1 MSTTA
6 DFLIIG
12 GGMAGASLG
21 HGLAPH
27 GRVVLL
33 ERESQPGYHA
43 TGRSAALFLENYG
56 TPQVRA
62 LTRAS
67 RAFLQSPPPGFS
79 QHPVLSPRGVLMVA
93 TPGQEALLAAHWA
106 ETARATPNARLLDA
120 TQACALVPVLRSEKI
135 MGAVFEPDAMDMDV
149 HSIHQGFLRGIR
161 RLGGHL
167 VCNAQATA
175 LHHSQGVWRVQAAG
189 LRFEAPVV
197 LNAAGAW
204 ADEVALLA
212 GVRPIGLQPMR
223 RSALSFAPPAGLS
236 FAHWPAVAS
245 LDESWYFK
253 PDAGMLL
260 GSPANVDPVPAHN
273 VQPEEMDMAL
283 AIHQIEAM
291 TRLQIRRPARA
302 WAGLRSVMADGSLV
316 GGFDPQAPGFFW
328 VAGQGG
334 YGIQA
339 AAAMGQTYAAL
350 AMGQGVSAPVAAFG
364 LPAAMLSPARFN

>member
-21 HGLAPH
+21 
-27 GRVVLL
+27 
-33 ERESQPGYHA
+33 
-43 TGRSAALFLENYG
+43 
-56 TPQVRA
+56 QV
-62 LTRAS
+62 
-67 RAFLQSPPPGFS
+67 
-79 QHPVLSPRGVLMVA
+79 
-93 TPGQEALLAAHWA
+93 
-106 ETARATPNARLLDA
+106 N
-120 TQACALVPVLRSEKI
+120 
-135 MGAVFEPDAMDMDV
+135 
-149 HSIHQGFLRGIR
+149 
-161 RLGGHL
+161 
-167 VCNAQATA
+167 
-175 LHHSQGVWRVQAAG
+175 
-189 LRFEAPVV
+189 
-197 LNAAGAW
+197 
-204 ADEVALLA
+204 
-212 GVRPIGLQPMR
+212 
-223 RSALSFAPPAGLS
+223 
-236 FAHWPAVAS
+236 
-245 LDESWYFK
+245 
-253 PDAGMLL
+253 
-260 GSPANVDPVPAHN
+260 PVPAHN

-339 AAAMGQTYAAL
+339 AAAMGQTCAAL